1 MSPKSTDDE
10 EKDIGQS
17 QREHPSSQDTTQSH
31 DPEKQTS
38 NNASHN
44 DDDQKKLDDW
54 DSPGD
59 ADNPLNWPTSKKA
72 YHTLIPSTIA
82 FVCTLGSSIIT
93 PGQES
98 IMSDLGVSM
107 EVSLL
112 PYVLYVIGLAFGPML
127 AAPLSETFGRRAVYW
142 TGMPVFMLFTLGAG
156 FSNNI
161 AALCICRFFSAVF
174 GSPGLSIGSATISD
188 IWTPLQRAAPMT
200 FYVTTPFLGP
210 AIGPLVGGFVAEKM
224 GWRWTV
230 WTLLFFEVACLSPA
244 LFMKETYK
252 KAILRKRAKAR
263 GLRYPEPERT
273 PVQAAKFFLRSTL
286 TRPAHMFCVEPVVLC
301 FTSYVSINFG
311 TLYAFF
317 AAFPYVFETQYGF
330 GLGQVGLFFIGL
342 GVGSTAGGAFIIVFS
357 KLMYGRKIAQHGKV
371 PPEAKLYLAM
381 IGSLCLPVSLFWF
394 GWTTQ
399 EKVHWMAPVVAEAIF
414 GFGNLLIFMSSVLY
428 VMDFYGMLSLDYDL
442 RLEHY

>member
-1 MSPKSTDDE
+1 MIGQDGEKHDEQSPNE
-10 EKDIGQS
+10 FNEKDDS
-17 QREHPSSQDTTQSH
+17 TSSNPPS
-31 DPEKQTS
+31 
-38 NNASHN
+38 
-44 DDDQKKLDDW
+44 DQKLDDW
-54 DSPGD
+54 DSPTD
-59 ADNPLNWPTSKKA
+59 IDNPLNWPTRKKV
-72 YHTLIPSTIA
+72 YHTFIPSTIA

-98 IMSDLGVSM
+98 IQRDLKVSK

-112 PYVLYVIGLAFGPML
+112 PYILFVIGLAFGPML

-142 TGMPVFMLFTLGAG
+142 TGMPLFMIFTLGAG

-161 AALCICRFFSAVF
+161 AALCILRFLSAVF

-188 IWTPLQRAAPMT
+188 IWTPLQRATPMT

-224 GWRWTV
+224 GWRWTM
-230 WTLLFFEVACLSPA
+230 WTLLFFGVACLSPA

-252 KAILRKRAKAR
+252 KAILRRRARAR

-273 PVQAAKFFLRSTL
+273 PMQAAKFFLKSTL
-286 TRPAHMFCVEPVVLC
+286 TRPVHMFCVEPVVLC

-311 TLYAFF
+311 MLYAFF
-317 AAFPYVFETQYGF
+317 ASFPYVFETQYGV
-330 GLGQVGLFFIGL
+330 GLGAIGLTFLGL
-342 GVGSTAGGAFIIVFS
+342 GVGVLAGGTFIVVFS
-357 KLMYGRKIAQHGKV
+357 RLMYRKKVAQHGKV
-371 PPEAKLYLAM
+371 PPEAKLYQAM
-381 IGSLCLPVSLFWF
+381 IGSLCLPGSLFWF

-399 EKVHWMAPVVAEAIF
+399 EKVHWMAPVVAEALF

-428 VMDFYGMLSLDYDL
+428 VMDFYGTSSRIL
-442 RLEHY
+442 